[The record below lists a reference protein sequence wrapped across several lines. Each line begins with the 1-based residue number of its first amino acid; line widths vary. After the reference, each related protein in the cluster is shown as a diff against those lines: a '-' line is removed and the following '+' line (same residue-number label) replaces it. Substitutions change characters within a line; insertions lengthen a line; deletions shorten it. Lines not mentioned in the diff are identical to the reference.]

1 MDYHEI
7 KDFAASIRIA
17 WKKRC
22 QGAGHMGEQLYYIE
36 ELEYFDEVAAEMIE
50 GKLHAL
56 YRAGQLAMRERAAVG
71 LEEMGCSCHL
81 ASTPKGHCPHELALE
96 IRALAPEEPT

>member
-1 MDYHEI
+1 MGKTEEE
-7 KDFAASIRIA
+7 
-17 WKKRC
+17 WKVINR
-22 QGAGHMGEQLYYIE
+22 
-36 ELEYFDEVAAEMIE
+36 
-50 GKLHAL
+50 KLVRNYL
-56 YRAGQLAMRERAAVG
+56 DGYRAGQLAMRERAAVG